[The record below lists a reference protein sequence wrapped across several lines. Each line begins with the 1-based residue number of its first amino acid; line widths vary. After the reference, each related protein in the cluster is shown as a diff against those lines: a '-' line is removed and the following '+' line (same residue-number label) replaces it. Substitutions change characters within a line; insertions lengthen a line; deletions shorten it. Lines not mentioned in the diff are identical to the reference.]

1 MIYELHGKIPQNSSF
16 VYSEDVLTST
26 IFGNLRY
33 LNSNSVLNSFLLKA
47 IDFQNNNFNFEFSKD
62 LKFHFW
68 RKYSSKTTVQINE
81 PDLILEDEN
90 SVLIIECKYHS
101 FLDETFSENKSEYT
115 NQLLRYST
123 IINDYYSNKKNKNII
138 FLTLKDYE
146 VKECL
151 EKTRM
156 KLPEKIGLY
165 WLKWEELYSCLKEYE
180 KCNISTGE
188 KNLVNDILQFLSIRK
203 LKYFSGINISKN
215 NFSWKY
221 KRNYKYKFASKF
233 DSFTWRYNYEWDFES
248 CKKL

>member
-101 FLDETFSENKSEYT
+101 FLDETFSENISEYT

-138 FLTLKDYE
+138 FLTLKDYD

-165 WLKWEELYSCLKEYE
+165 WLKWEELYPCLKEYE

-233 DSFTWRYNYEWDFES
+233 DSFTWRYNYE
-248 CKKL
+248 

>member
-1 MIYELHGKIPQNSSF
+1 MNINSTLKREGIKIIDSLDALDINKIA
-16 VYSEDVLTST
+16 TTIST
-26 IFGNLRY
+26 TMANTFPEYAGLSILANQLK
-33 LNSNSVLNSFLLKA
+33 SN
-47 IDFQNNNFNFEFSKD
+47 QD

-138 FLTLKDYE
+138 FLTLKDYD

-165 WLKWEELYSCLKEYE
+165 WLKWEELYPCLKEYE

-233 DSFTWRYNYEWDFES
+233 DSFTWRYNYE
-248 CKKL
+248 